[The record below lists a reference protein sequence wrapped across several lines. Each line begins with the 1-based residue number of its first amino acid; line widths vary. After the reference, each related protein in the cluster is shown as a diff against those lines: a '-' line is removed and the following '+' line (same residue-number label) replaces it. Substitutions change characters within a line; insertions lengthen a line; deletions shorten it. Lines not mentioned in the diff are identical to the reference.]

1 MATLCIARIGTPRF
15 AYANSEALRR
25 RFRHHRR
32 PVDALSIKDVETV
45 EEGIESNSAR
55 SVG

>member
-1 MATLCIARIGTPRF
+1 VL
-15 AYANSEALRR
+15 EAA
-25 RFRHHRR
+25 HRLHR

-45 EEGIESNSAR
+45 EEGIESISAR